1 MRRIIIVV
9 CLVASG
15 AGVSSTALAATG
27 PRGSVVLSVSALKKA
42 GTTQC
47 GKVKG
52 VWISGKVTKIKSK
65 NYFVSH
71 SKSSQFY
78 SADARKA
85 RGAKKKKL
93 QKLSSDFKKKSSLGD
108 KRCSRFNVSVPGATT
123 PPAATTLPTAT
134 TAPVGAQELKF
145 DINNAVALM
154 MSSSSVSS
162 ASTRKKSLGSNL
174 QTLDQTGKTK
184 DAVVSGRAS
193 IKRYLIAPNDKLYI
207 EFSDAPTIGG
217 APCLLA
223 EVSKDTGL
231 PVCIERDT
239 GFVIIP
245 AGQSKS
251 QWGLTFRPLV
261 NDIQFDS
268 DGNVYYL
275 GTPSTWKQ
283 QFPGLTCLDTG
294 LGGMAGQVVRKFSN
308 GTTTDIG
315 SARFVQG
322 TAVRAGFTGDYSK
335 CVIIEHPIDNFL
347 VFKNGGVLI
356 DQSLEMIS
364 KGLTGPNGS
373 PGWAHTHRLDYWS
386 KEGLRTEIEGFPFS
400 GTMVKGE
407 RTPFGFMR
415 IMNQQAILLGWS
427 DMMYQVD
434 LGNMSLSV
442 PKYLGRSSGDA
453 SFAIEDL
460 GCRASSG
467 RLTDFDTYFCEVGG
481 TTWRASWETPEG
493 KVFAVSGQDPY
504 SSVSKADSFYEQF
517 VSLGGF
523 TGAGLLFQVWPTV
536 DLDYLAGAGTGRIL
550 KRIETFLPIL
560 DSIVACG
567 LGTDGERRTV
577 LYGTTTKTAV
587 ELIPSSLNISVS
599 KFAYTAKTNS
609 IIFSGIRNTD
619 NVAILGTVNVNTK
632 VLSVLK
638 TGQTITDLQ
647 GFSS

>member
-1 MRRIIIVV
+1 MN
-9 CLVASG
+9 
-15 AGVSSTALAATG
+15 VSSLASASAG
-27 PRGSVVLSVSALKKA
+27 PRGSVVLKSSALLKV
-42 GTTQC
+42 GSTQC
-47 GKVKG
+47 GKVNG
-52 VWISGKVTKIKSK
+52 SWVSGKVTKIKSK
-65 NYFVSH
+65 NYFVSYT
-71 SKSSQFY
+71 KSSQLY
-78 SADARKA
+78 SADAKKS
-85 RGAKKKKL
+85 RGTQKKRL
-93 QKLSSDFKKKSSLGD
+93 LNLSSDFKKKGTAGN
-108 KRCSRFNVSVPGATT
+108 KKCSRYNASV
-123 PPAATTLPTAT
+123 PAATTVPVETAVPIAT
-134 TAPVGAQELKF
+134 TTTTIAAPGSQPLKF
-145 DINNAVALM
+145 DVSTAVALVLGD
-154 MSSSSVSS
+154 SSVSS
-162 ASTRKKSLGSNL
+162 AGIRKKAVGSNL
-174 QTLDQTGKTK
+174 QTLDAAGKSK
-184 DAVVSGRAS
+184 DAVVSGQAT

-207 EFSDAPTIGG
+207 EFSNGPIVDGS
-217 APCLLA
+217 PCLLA
-223 EVSKDTGL
+223 EVSKATGL

-245 AGQSKS
+245 AGQSNS

-261 NDIQFDS
+261 NDIQFDNE
-268 DGNVYYL
+268 GNVYYL

-283 QFPGLTCLDTG
+283 QFPGLTCIDTG
-294 LGGMAGQVVRKFSN
+294 LGGRAGQVVRKFSN
-308 GTTTDIG
+308 GITTNIG
-315 SARFVQG
+315 SGRFVQG
-322 TAVRAGFTGDYSK
+322 TAVRAGFAGDYSK
-335 CVIIEHPIDNFL
+335 CVIVEHPIDNFL

-356 DQSLEMIS
+356 DQSLDMIS

-386 KEGLRTEIEGFPFS
+386 KDGLRTEIEGFPVS
-400 GTMVKGE
+400 GSMVKGE

-415 IMNQQAILLGWS
+415 LMNQQAILVGWL
-427 DMMYQVD
+427 DMIYQVD
-434 LGNMSLSV
+434 LGTMRLSV

-460 GCRASSG
+460 GCQSSTG

-523 TGAGLLFQVWPTV
+523 TGAGLLFQVWPTM

-550 KRIETFLPIL
+550 KRIETFLPIM
-560 DSIVACG
+560 DSLVACG

-577 LYGTTTKTAV
+577 LYNTTTKTAV
-587 ELIPSSLNISVS
+587 ELIPSSLSISVT

-647 GFSS
+647 GFFS